1 MTRARNSANLASD
14 GNLFVDIANDRTGI
28 GSVAPAQN
36 LHVAG
41 TAGFHADT
49 TFVGDLY
56 NTTWDRSTNSLNFAD
71 SAQLKLGTGGD
82 IKLYHSGS
90 HSFFTNA
97 TGNFHIRTDTLK
109 LEDQSNGHSY
119 ITAVADGAVD
129 LYHDNLK
136 KFETTAYG
144 TNTTGTAVNDGL
156 VVAGVATVTTM
167 NVTGVLTYDDVTSVD
182 SVGIVTARAGVDIT
196 GGSLSLDAGGSE
208 RFNVSHVSGGNVLV
222 KNPTAANLTFE
233 THTNTSQLQLH
244 NGGNIGMGVG
254 SPSDTLHISKAS
266 ANHGIKLERTSSL
279 TGSVSIQVQSNGALK
294 LESDN
299 NISYISGSS
308 QQHLFY
314 RGSSTEIARFDT
326 SGRLIVGATAVV
338 DNSIAE
344 FHRSIGGGAQG
355 CHILVNNTSTDSVN
369 NTARLKLRTAG
380 GGTAEFFAY
389 AAPETYLRSRTGGT
403 ANLLLLAD
411 GSSKIQMYTNGNER
425 FVVHSNGNLK
435 IGSGTPALAVGS
447 GLEIDTGSAATIRL
461 EDSGSTSS
469 FEIQNTGGVIKQNM
483 YNNQPWTVAYAGTE
497 KLRIDSSGRVIIGS
511 TSVSPATS
519 YTDNLVVSEASA
531 NAGIQI
537 IGNNSNSNYATF
549 GLGDAGGNLR
559 SYLEAQLGANGNFTI
574 GTAGTGNIRFLNSGG
589 ERLRIDGN
597 GNIAHNSSGSG
608 ISYFKGSS
616 EYIFGSNTS
625 SPPAGGNEANVQ
637 IHTSKTRASFS
648 INAYYNNAG
657 GPFMQFLTSRSGT
670 VGTLGTKVQSNDYL
684 GEIRFSGD
692 NGTNYNSVAHGATI
706 WARAKSTP
714 ADGDTVI
721 HGELNFAVGTT
732 DGTDGV
738 KDRLTIQE
746 SGRIKFHEDPV
757 QRNSTVD
764 NFTGD
769 GAYMQHYVARTGS
782 QYRRNLDI
790 ASVGDGSWG
799 SSIRFS
805 TNSDSNAT
813 TAERMRLNHNGEL
826 AIGGDYTQTTHKLQV
841 DNGTSHFKSR
851 VFIRGTMSFNSTPFG
866 ANVTYD
872 TGISVNAGGYGGSIL
887 AICSKNY
894 GSGTNTQ
901 SGVYLIKFHYD
912 GNNTPSIT
920 LIAGSNLATFAQS
933 ASNTLTVAMGASNNM
948 FTAIESSVVPT

>member
-1 MTRARNSANLASD
+1 MSQINLKSITGITSITTPAGVDNVFTVHSNDTTERFRVDSNGNQVIAGILTVTQDLDVDGHTELDNTNIVGIVTVTNSASGVGLKLIDASSKQFVAGGGGGGTPFAGSFTGHD
-14 GNLFVDIANDRTGI
+14 FRIQVGGLQNAIFKYASGATGNLELGPSSGI
-28 GSVAPAQN
+28 GITFNGATGN
-36 LHVAG
+36 AG
-41 TAGFHADT
+41 YAGIVTAT
-49 TFVGDLY
+49 TFVGNGDFVEL
-56 NTTWDRSTNSLNFAD
+56 DVDGHTNL
-71 SAQLKLGTGGD
+71 
-82 IKLYHSGS
+82 
-90 HSFFTNA
+90 
-97 TGNFHIRTDTLK
+97 
-109 LEDQSNGHSY
+109 
-119 ITAVADGAVD
+119 
-129 LYHDNLK
+129 DN
-136 KFETTAYG
+136 
-144 TNTTGTAVNDGL
+144 VS
-156 VVAGVATVTTM
+156 VAGVVTATSFVGGLPITNGADNRVITASSASAIQGEASLQFDGTRLGIGGAP
-167 NVTGVLTYDDVTSVD
+167 NNIALDITKNQQGGLRITDTSVSNASFEIRPQTGNSTKMFRITD
-182 SVGIVTARAGVDIT
+182 VSANSDRFNISASGNVGISSQYPTGKFDIA
-196 GGSLSLDAGGSE
+196 L
-208 RFNVSHVSGGNVLV
+208 GGN
-222 KNPTAANLTFE
+222 
-233 THTNTSQLQLH
+233 
-244 NGGNIGMGVG
+244 
-254 SPSDTLHISKAS
+254 
-266 ANHGIKLERTSSL
+266 
-279 TGSVSIQVQSNGALK
+279 
-294 LESDN
+294 
-299 NISYISGSS
+299 SYIKFG
-308 QQHLFY
+308 QDADNPKMEWF
-314 RGSSTEIARFDT
+314 RSTGNA
-326 SGRLIVGATAVV
+326 S
-338 DNSIAE
+338 
-344 FHRSIGGGAQG
+344 
-355 CHILVNNTSTDSVN
+355 NTH
-369 NTARLKLRTAG
+369 
-380 GGTAEFFAY
+380 Y
-389 AAPETYLRSRTGGT
+389 
-403 ANLLLLAD
+403 
-411 GSSKIQMYTNGNER
+411 
-425 FVVHSNGNLK
+425 
-435 IGSGTPALAVGS
+435 
-447 GLEIDTGSAATIRL
+447 
-461 EDSGSTSS
+461 S
-469 FEIQNTGGVIKQNM
+469 FEIQQILGNLTISTAAAADLGSHS
-483 YNNQPWTVAYAGTE
+483 YEE
-497 KLRIDSSGRVIIGS
+497 KLRIDSSGRVIIGA

-625 SPPAGGNEANVQ
+625 SPPAGGSEANVQ

-648 INAYYNNAG
+648 INAYMNNAG
-657 GPFMQFLTSRSGT
+657 GPFMQFVTSRSGT

-684 GEIRFSGD
+684 GEIRFMGD
-692 NGTNYNSVAHGATI
+692 NATNYNSLAHGATI

-738 KDRLTIQE
+738 KDRLTIQD

-826 AIGGDYTQTTHKLQV
+826 AIGGDYTQTTHRFLV
-841 DNGTSHFKSR
+841 DNGTTLFKSR
-851 VFIRGTMSFNSTPFG
+851 VFVRGTMSFNSTPFG